1 MNFLLK
7 HVDAVLHDD
16 VAFAAR
22 SLVGGRE
29 DHPRP
34 SGLVEEL
41 GAS

>member
-7 HVDAVLHDD
+7 HVDAVVHDD